1 MKCFGGILQVSRY
14 QGRTPFAQCAQTTIH
29 DDFLEALLTNK
40 RRTERYKHINPIT
53 SGGHGRGL
61 VARQVLTFLV
71 RRALG
76 IFRIPGAYDLA
87 LKSEHFKSLTIEEI
101 EGACKDIK
109 RIYEHT
115 QAEMLKFG
123 NTIRLVRGV
132 SGVEASV
139 CAELLKDIPGAQ
151 IPYFFQTITFFNH
164 LSGAYAGNF
173 SITID
178 CPISWVWVS
187 AYTVKDLEIE
197 SGSDEEFMVVCQSLD
212 GSIMVPKGN
221 FVYTPSAKVLEP
233 VVNVSQRK
241 KELPNRLPEVI
252 SALTQDGFE
261 PDKYSGITAT
271 FKQGTWESRLA
282 QIGSRADRLL
292 SQAKWSSVFIHSAE

>member
-1 MKCFGGILQVSRY
+1 MQVSRF
-14 QGRTPFAQCAQTTIH
+14 QGRTPFAQCVQTTIH

-40 RRTERYKHINPIT
+40 RRTERYKDINPIT
-53 SGGHGRGL
+53 SGGHARGFE
-61 VARQVLTFLV
+61 ARQILTFLV

-76 IFRIPGAYDLA
+76 IFRIPGAYDLP
-87 LKSEHFKSLTIEEI
+87 LKGEHFKDLSIEEI
-101 EGACKDIK
+101 EGACQDIK
-109 RIYEHT
+109 RLYDHT

-123 NTIRLVRGV
+123 NIIKLVRGV

-139 CAELLKDIPGAQ
+139 CADLLKNIPGAQ

-164 LSGAYAGNF
+164 LSGAYVRNF

-187 AYTVKDLEIE
+187 AYTVRDLEIAG
-197 SGSDEEFMVVCQSLD
+197 GSDEEFMVVCQSLD
-212 GSIMVPKGN
+212 GSIMVPKKN
-221 FVYTPSAKVLEP
+221 FVYTPSANVLAP
-233 VVNVSQRK
+233 LVNVSQRK

-261 PDKYSGITAT
+261 PDKYSGLTASY
-271 FKQGTWESRLA
+271 KHGVWESRLA
-282 QIGSRADRLL
+282 RIGSKVDRLL
-292 SQAKWSSVFIHSAE
+292 SKHKWSSVYIHSAE